1 MIKKERNIWYYEI
14 TFKDGRNIRRE
25 YVSKKIAESMFKAME
40 YEMILFNVD
49 SVSWG
54 LMDAEFTA
62 KISSKR
68 LCDDL

>member
-1 MIKKERNIWYYEI
+1 MKNYYYEV

-25 YVSKKIAESMFKAME
+25 YVSKNIAESMFKAME

-54 LMDAEFTA
+54 VM
-62 KISSKR
+62 
-68 LCDDL
+68 